1 MVVVRG
7 SLAKVLATGLLL
19 AAPMVVTTGHAAP
32 ASCAGDTTV
41 AINEYLTKQLAVSE
55 RKLTDAYR
63 KALASQSEP
72 KWRSLV
78 TSSQRAWIA
87 SRDQDCRSIAAYQWK
102 GGTGEGAAVTGCL
115 VRKDDVRIKELD
127 DMVSGG

>member
-1 MVVVRG
+1 MIVVRT
-7 SLAKVLATGLLL
+7 SWAEVLAMGLLS
-19 AAPMVVTTGHAAP
+19 AAPMTVSTAHAAP

-41 AINEYLTKQLAVSE
+41 AINECLTKQLAVSE

-63 KALASQSEP
+63 KALGSQSEA

-78 TSSQRAWIA
+78 TSSQRAWIT
-87 SRDQDCRSIAAYQWK
+87 SRDQDCRGIAAYQWS

-115 VRKDDVRIKELD
+115 VRKDDVRTKELD